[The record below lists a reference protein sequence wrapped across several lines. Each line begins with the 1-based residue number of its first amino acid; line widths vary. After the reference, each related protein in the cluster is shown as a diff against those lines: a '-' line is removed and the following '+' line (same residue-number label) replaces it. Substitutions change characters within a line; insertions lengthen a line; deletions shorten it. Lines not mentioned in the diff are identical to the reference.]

1 MSKYLVRAD
10 IQALATSVFTYIVE
24 ADSEAEAKQKIEDTG
39 FEKFVVDKRDF
50 DIQYLYN
57 DLEFIDVQK
66 IREENENE

>member
-1 MSKYLVRAD
+1 MSKCIVRVD
-10 IQALATSVFTYIVE
+10 VQALATSVFTYEVE
-24 ADSEAEAKQKIEDTG
+24 ADSEAEAKQKIEETG
-39 FEKFVVDKRDF
+39 FEKFITDKRDF